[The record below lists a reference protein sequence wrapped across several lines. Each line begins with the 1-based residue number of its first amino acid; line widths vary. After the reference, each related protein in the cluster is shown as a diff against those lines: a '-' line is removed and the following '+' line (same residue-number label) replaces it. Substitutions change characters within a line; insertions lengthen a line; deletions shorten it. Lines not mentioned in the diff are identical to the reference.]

1 LPESTHSVLKK
12 YWGYDTFRPRQEE
25 IIQSVLDKKDT
36 LALLPTGGG
45 KSICYQL
52 PALMQ
57 EGICLVISPL
67 IALMRDQVEVL
78 HSKGIRALNVFSGMT
93 SREIDI
99 ALDNAAY
106 GGYKF
111 LYLSP
116 ERLET
121 ELFKAR
127 VHKLKVSLI
136 AVDEAHCISEW
147 GYDFRPSYL
156 KIAKIREF
164 FPEAPVI
171 ALTAS
176 ATPRVQKDIQEKLLF
191 KRNAQSFTLSFDRP
205 NLVYAVLEEENKR
218 ERLLKL
224 FKSVQGSALV
234 YAYTRH
240 MVKEVAQFL
249 QQHKFSADFYHA
261 GLTPEER
268 KQRQESWKS
277 NKTRIMVCTNA
288 FGMGIDKPDV
298 RLVVH
303 YDMPDNLEAYYQE
316 AGRGGRDSNRSFAI
330 AMSNAHDLSEIED
343 RISHNHFTAAEIQQ
357 VYHALGN
364 YFQIPV
370 GGGEGQS
377 FDFDIA
383 EFAQRYDMA
392 PAKVNNILHELER
405 AGYMAVSESVYLPSR
420 LMVTVDHE
428 TLYGFEIAHK
438 KYEPVIKTI
447 LRSYGGCFE
456 DYIPINEKL
465 IASRLKMS
473 VKDVI
478 HDLHELQ
485 RNQLIDYLPQ
495 KSAPQIT
502 FVTERLSQ
510 KNLYLDHQW
519 LKDRKY
525 IVESKW
531 EAAKKYATLKDRC
544 RGKFILRY
552 FGEEVDK
559 DCGHCDYCLKKKENP
574 AKTAREVRTKLMQA
588 LSSGASSI
596 HAVLENM
603 VEYDEKLVV
612 DTIRKMIDEGV
623 IFWQTEEI
631 LAVA

>member
-1 LPESTHSVLKK
+1 MPGSIHSVLKK
-12 YWGYDTFRPRQEE
+12 YWGYDSFRPRQEE

-45 KSICYQL
+45 KSICYQV

-67 IALMRDQVEVL
+67 IALMRDQVGVL
-78 HSKGIRALNVFSGMT
+78 HSKGIRALSVFSGMT
-93 SREIDI
+93 PREIDI

-106 GGYKF
+106 GDYKF

-127 VHKLKVSLI
+127 IHKLKVNLI

-156 KIAKIREF
+156 KIAEIRES
-164 FPEAPVI
+164 FPGVPII

-191 KRNAQSFTLSFDRP
+191 KKNAQSFALSFDRP

-224 FKSVQGSALV
+224 FKSVKGSALV

-240 MVKEVAQFL
+240 SVKEIAQFL
-249 QQHKFSADFYHA
+249 QQNRLSTDFYHA

-268 KQRQESWKS
+268 TQRQESWKS

-303 YDMPDNLEAYYQE
+303 YNIPDNLEAYYQE
-316 AGRGGRDSNRSFAI
+316 AGRGGRDGQRSFAI
-330 AMSNAHDLSEIED
+330 AMSNAHDLSEIEE

-370 GGGEGQS
+370 GSGEGQS

-383 EFAQRYDMA
+383 EFAHRYDMA

-405 AGYMAVSESVYLPSR
+405 AGYLAVSESVYLPSR
-420 LMVTVDHE
+420 LMVTVNHE

-438 KYEPVIKTI
+438 RFDPIIKTI

-456 DYIPINEKL
+456 DYVPINEKL
-465 IASRLKMS
+465 IATRLKTS
-473 VKDVI
+473 VKEVI
-478 HDLHELQ
+478 HDLQELQ

-495 KSAPQIT
+495 KSAPQVT

-531 EAAKKYATLKDRC
+531 EAAKKYATLTERC
-544 RGKFILRY
+544 RGKFILKY

-559 DCGHCDYCLKKKENP
+559 DCGHCDYCLKKKEDP
-574 AKTAREVRTKLMQA
+574 TKAVRDVRAKLIEV
-588 LSSGASSI
+588 LSSEASSI
-596 HAVLENM
+596 HAVIEQM
-603 VEYDEKLVV
+603 AEYDEKLVV
-612 DTIRKMIDEGV
+612 ETIRRMIDEE
-623 IFWQTEEI
+623 ILFWQTDEI